1 MALTPERIRYLYGSI
16 YPAWEYELD
25 TATHEKTGRRRKRQF
40 ISYPRP
46 HDPKPI
52 KPWPFE

>member
-1 MALTPERIRYLYGSI
+1 MMTPAQILFKYGRI

-25 TATHEKTGRRRKRQF
+25 ANMARTGRKRARQF

-46 HDPKPI
+46 WDPKPI
-52 KPWPFE
+52 SPREFR